1 MDIEKDIKQIEN
13 FVRSLKK
20 TDIVE
25 LVWEKD
31 GQKLGFKKDENCISS
46 QQESMQKT
54 KKTRNEEQ
62 EKAEEGSSLPAEN
75 NYKTMKSKMV
85 GTFYIAATAD
95 NTNYV
100 NEGAEVKTGQKICV
114 IEAMKVMREIKI
126 DEDAKIIKILIENGH
141 PVEYGQDMFL
151 IEPVIRENDVSS
163 NKEKTNNN
171 STTD

>member
-31 GQKLGFKKDENCISS
+31 GQKLGFKKDENCLSS
-46 QQESMQKT
+46 QQESRLKLR
-54 KKTRNEEQ
+54 KTRNEEQ
-62 EKAEEGSSLPAEN
+62 VKTEEGSSLPAEN
-75 NYKTMKSKMV
+75 NYKTIKSKMV

-126 DEDAKIIKILIENGH
+126 DEDAKIIKVLIENGH

-151 IEPVIRENDVSS
+151 IEPVIRENDVSAD
-163 NKEKTNNN
+163 KGKTNNKG
-171 STTD
+171 TTD